1 MWRCDPP
8 TRVVLAALAGLGAA
22 AFGMPLAA
30 LAVAIPMG
38 PRVPVALT
46 ASVAAW
52 WGSKQVEELR
62 HRALPAGPVTTL
74 VVVTEPP
81 SGDRAMARVPAAEE
95 DVLLVSRAIRPQL
108 GGVYLVEG
116 YLAEPSAQVRDYYAT
131 QGVHLELQAEEL
143 RLIGR
148 RGGAWGVVDR
158 LHAVALQRLGAD
170 RDPTPAR
177 ALVAGVTLGETGA
190 LPADVKQQFRDSGL
204 YHIVAVSGQ
213 NVALVVLFTLVCLAV
228 MGVIGPPARITA
240 ICLTVAYVLVT
251 GAGPSIV
258 RAGVAGVLTCV
269 AWLASRPVA
278 RWHLLGCGAVLVLA
292 LNPLDLFAPGFQM
305 SFAAVAAI
313 FVVAPR
319 LRGWVGQA
327 TAISIACSVATAPIS
342 WWHFQQIAPLSVPAN
357 LLALPAVAPL
367 LVSGL
372 ASILLGTIGEPLAA
386 PPLALA
392 DMLAGYLLWVAE
404 LCS

>member
-8 TRVVLAALAGLGAA
+8 TRVVLAALAGLVAS
-22 AFGMPLAA
+22 AFGMPTAA
-30 LAVAIPMG
+30 LAVAVPMG
-38 PRVPVALT
+38 PRVPLALT
-46 ASVAAW
+46 AALAGW
-52 WGSKQVEELR
+52 WGSERVEELR
-62 HRALPAGPVTTL
+62 HRALTAGPIETVL
-74 VVVTEPP
+74 VVTEPP
-81 SGDRAMARVPAAEE
+81 SGDRAIARVLTAKE
-95 DVLLVSRAIRPQL
+95 DVLLVSRAVRPEL
-108 GGVYLVEG
+108 GGVYTVTGHLT
-116 YLAEPSAQVRDYYAT
+116 APSAQVRDYYAT

-158 LHAVALQRLGAD
+158 LHAAALDRLGAD
-170 RDPTPAR
+170 RDPTAAR
-177 ALVAGVTLGETGA
+177 ALVAGVTLGEVGA
-190 LPADVKQQFRDSGL
+190 MPADVKQQFRDSGL

-228 MGVIGPPARITA
+228 MGVIGPPARVAA
-240 ICLTVAYVLVT
+240 ICLTLTYVLVT

-278 RWHLLGCGAVLVLA
+278 RWHLLACGAVLVLA
-292 LNPLDLFAPGFQM
+292 LNPLDLFAPGFQL

-313 FVVAPR
+313 FLVAPR

-327 TAISIACSVATAPIS
+327 TAISIACSLATAPIS
-342 WWHFQQIAPLSVPAN
+342 WWHFEQIAPLSVPAN
-357 LLALPAVAPL
+357 LLALPAIAPL
-367 LVSGL
+367 LISGL
-372 ASILLGTIGEPLAA
+372 VSILLGTVWEPLAA

-392 DMLAGYLLWVAE
+392 DLLAGYLLWVAE